1 LLDVP
6 NERSSHVLPT
16 PRGGGLGIV
25 ITTSCLFIG
34 APALG
39 VVDSEN
45 VGVHALVFIG
55 AGIVIAVL
63 GWLDDL
69 FTLSARVRLLL
80 QVLIVGGALLIVGT
94 VTQVELP
101 MLGIMSIPFL
111 LAYML
116 NVIWVVGF
124 TNIYN
129 FMDGIDGL
137 AGSQAAIAG
146 IGWAVLLLAL
156 EQKQLGLFA
165 ILLAGSSLGFL
176 FLNRPRA
183 LIFMGDVGS
192 TFLGFSLA
200 MLPVLVFARLN
211 DPRSLV
217 AGALFVAPFALDG
230 GFTILRRARRGENV
244 FEAHRSH
251 VYQRLNKLGY
261 SHLQITALYAL
272 YASLSAGCAL
282 LYMVADSREL
292 ILIAFII
299 PLLVFFLFA
308 GWTAWLERNAAR
320 RTAAAT

>member
-1 LLDVP
+1 
-6 NERSSHVLPT
+6 
-16 PRGGGLGIV
+16 
-25 ITTSCLFIG
+25 
-34 APALG
+34 
-39 VVDSEN
+39 
-45 VGVHALVFIG
+45 
-55 AGIVIAVL
+55 
-63 GWLDDL
+63 
-69 FTLSARVRLLL
+69 
-80 QVLIVGGALLIVGT
+80 
-94 VTQVELP
+94 
-101 MLGIMSIPFL
+101 
-111 LAYML
+111 ML